1 MPFVER
7 CFSSCSQDPDAL
19 GLYVIWWCCLNLAV
33 AFSAFNGNFLIKKK
47 RCKVCSKSGYIY
59 IYFCCVSLKV
69 IQSTHSFCFLLGLSK
84 ECEII
89 HLAIIVE
96 YSKIVPMLVGMIS
109 HCGDRLWLFTLSLV
123 YFISFVIFRLS
134 FYMGFNFVIG
144 VFTWSVEEGN
154 CYAFRPYTCLV
165 FANCNSWTNCKSCVL
180 NIYIFETKTK
190 SQNQFKKREI
200 TILCLTL
207 KKVLINWAL
216 RIMNFNL
223 PIKPTHDL
231 EFELYTR
238 DTKSKYED

>member
-1 MPFVER
+1 M
-7 CFSSCSQDPDAL
+7 L
-19 GLYVIWWCCLNLAV
+19 KILN
-33 AFSAFNGNFLIKKK
+33 IKKK
-47 RCKVCSKSGYIY
+47 KKPFILFSPWPFKRV
-59 IYFCCVSLKV
+59 
-69 IQSTHSFCFLLGLSK
+69 
-84 ECEII
+84 CEII
-89 HLAIIVE
+89 HLSIIVE
-96 YSKIVPMLVGMIS
+96 YSKFVPMLVGMIS